1 MPERHLK
8 FPLRFALRVAFLVLC
23 VAPLLPAAA
32 STTRPAAILEP
43 GYVAALGAAD
53 HFLQAWQAGDVEN
66 GLSLLTG
73 HAKEKVTA
81 DALEEFFSA
90 GGPLAY
96 EIDHGRLVKRGR
108 YEFPVVLVSGAAKN
122 MRVRRRFSSIVVV
135 NTGNNDWALDKLP

>member
-1 MPERHLK
+1 M
-8 FPLRFALRVAFLVLC
+8 
-23 VAPLLPAAA
+23 
-32 STTRPAAILEP
+32 
-43 GYVAALGAAD
+43 
-53 HFLQAWQAGDVEN
+53 EN

-90 GGPLAY
+90 RGPLAY
-96 EIDHGRLVKRGR
+96 EIDHGKMLKRGR